1 MKADCEDP
9 LYHFKRGSRVKRKPV
24 LRIGTILLSAGFVMS
39 TINTAAGRL
48 AMAEETPIV
57 EKEENSDIAPGA
69 FGGQNAAGAS
79 DQQENLGILDSGEL
93 TEDQTEAADAQDISG
108 GIEIEGEAEIMLEE
122 QTEVVLPQKSVFV
135 PASEFVPVLERED
148 TLFLN
153 PHDGLYLLRFKNEE
167 EMVYTILFNQ
177 GVKAEDLALYQF
189 DSEKNQ
195 TVDSKPVQGV
205 MDLSEDQKVLSLRAA
220 ASSDYVLVISHEE
233 KYKELGYT
241 AKVVTAQP
249 QETEAAVSWEEVPG
263 AVVGAVEESETEMVS
278 VPVTEAETAT
288 ETEAITES
296 ESESATESITEAET
310 EIATEA
316 ITETET
322 ESEIATESITEAET
336 EIATETE
343 SITETESES
352 ETEAI
357 AETET
362 ESEPVTEVETETEAT
377 TETES
382 ESESA
387 TEAITET
394 ETESEPVTEV
404 ETETEVTTETESES
418 ESATEAIT
426 ETESETETEVTTEAE
441 TETETEQE
449 ELLLASVRLELD
461 PELETVPAVFSEYLK
476 DVPVYSVTLVYSDG
490 SEKLLD
496 QEDERYELSVE
507 YEDTGDADEMVRRTY
522 HAVLKEDST
531 GKVFEDTQYIDFGKR
546 EPVEIKTEEMTT
558 VILEGRKK
566 WIMVRSVPSVTG
578 RYAMNSDKSI
588 EEIYYAA
595 DGGEVVCAED
605 ILKLQQGI
613 SYQFLIKLS

>member
-1 MKADCEDP
+1 M
-9 LYHFKRGSRVKRKPV
+9 KRKPV

-48 AMAEETPIV
+48 VMAEETPIV

-205 MDLSEDQKVLSLRAA
+205 MDLSEDNKVLSLRAA

-249 QETEAAVSWEEVPG
+249 QETEAAVSWEEVSG
-263 AVVGAVEESETEMVS
+263 AVVEPETEGIIG
-278 VPVTEAETAT
+278 AET
-288 ETEAITES
+288 ET
-296 ESESATESITEAET
+296 ESATEVITEAET
-310 EIATEA
+310 E
-316 ITETET
+316 
-322 ESEIATESITEAET
+322 SEVITEA
-336 EIATETE
+336 
-343 SITETESES
+343 ESES

-357 AETET
+357 TE
-362 ESEPVTEVETETEAT
+362 
-377 TETES
+377 
-382 ESESA
+382 
-387 TEAITET
+387 TET
-394 ETESEPVTEV
+394 ETESEPVTEA
-404 ETETEVTTETESES
+404 ESETEVTAETESES

-426 ETESETETEVTTEAE
+426 ETESETETEVTTETE
-441 TETETEQE
+441 IESESETETEQE

-461 PELETVPAVFSEYLK
+461 PELETVPAGFSEYLK

-566 WIMVRSVPSVTG
+566 WIMVQSVPSVTG

>member
-9 LYHFKRGSRVKRKPV
+9 LYHFKRGNRVKRKPV

-39 TINTAAGRL
+39 TINTATCRL
-48 AMAEETPIV
+48 VMAEETPIV

-93 TEDQTEAADAQDISG
+93 TEDQTEAADAQDILS
-108 GIEIEGEAEIMLEE
+108 GIEIEGKAEIMLEE

-167 EMVYTILFNQ
+167 GMEYTILFNQ

-205 MDLSEDQKVLSLRAA
+205 MDLSEDNKVLSLKAA

-233 KYKELGYT
+233 NYKELGYT
-241 AKVVTAQP
+241 AKVVAAQR
-249 QETEAAVSWEEVPG
+249 QETETGVSWEKVPG
-263 AVVGAVEESETEMVS
+263 AVVEPEPETETEGILEAETETEPVTEIESETEGI
-278 VPVTEAETAT
+278 TE
-288 ETEAITES
+288 TES
-296 ESESATESITEAET
+296 ESESATEVTTE
-310 EIATEA
+310 
-316 ITETET
+316 
-322 ESEIATESITEAET
+322 
-336 EIATETE
+336 
-343 SITETESES
+343 
-352 ETEAI
+352 

-362 ESEPVTEVETETEAT
+362 ESEPVTEVE
-377 TETES
+377 S
-382 ESESA
+382 E

-394 ETESEPVTEV
+394 ESESATETEAITEAETEMESEPVTEV
-404 ETETEVTTETESES
+404 ESETEVTTETESES
-418 ESATEAIT
+418 EIETEAIT
-426 ETESETETEVTTEAE
+426 ETESETETEVTTETE
-441 TETETEQE
+441 TETETESEQE

-461 PELETVPAVFSEYLK
+461 PELETVPVVFSEYLK

-507 YEDTGDADEMVRRTY
+507 YEDTSDADEMVRRTY
-522 HAVLKEDST
+522 HAVLKEYST
-531 GKVFEDTQYIDFGKR
+531 GNVFEDTQYIDFGKR

-566 WIMVRSVPSVTG
+566 WIMVQSVPSVTG

>member
-1 MKADCEDP
+1 MPESKSSYLFYCKNCEKVLSSSIVWIQVIKADCEDP
-9 LYHFKRGSRVKRKPV
+9 LYHFKRGNRVKRKPV

-39 TINTAAGRL
+39 TISTAAGRFV
-48 AMAEETPIV
+48 MAEETPIV
-57 EKEENSDIAPGA
+57 EKEENNDIAPGT

-93 TEDQTEAADAQDISG
+93 TEDQTEAADAQDIPG

-205 MDLSEDQKVLSLRAA
+205 MDLSEDNKVLSLKAA
-220 ASSDYVLVISHEE
+220 SSSDYVLVISHEE

-241 AKVVTAQP
+241 AKIVTAQP
-249 QETEAAVSWEEVPG
+249 QETEAVVSWEEVTG
-263 AVVGAVEESETEMVS
+263 AVVGPE
-278 VPVTEAETAT
+278 T
-288 ETEAITES
+288 ETEV
-296 ESESATESITEAET
+296 ITEAET
-310 EIATEA
+310 ET
-316 ITETET
+316 
-322 ESEIATESITEAET
+322 
-336 EIATETE
+336 
-343 SITETESES
+343 
-352 ETEAI
+352 
-357 AETET
+357 
-362 ESEPVTEVETETEAT
+362 EPVTEVE
-377 TETES
+377 S
-382 ESESA
+382 
-387 TEAITET
+387 
-394 ETESEPVTEV
+394 
-404 ETETEVTTETESES
+404 ETEVTTETESES
-418 ESATEAIT
+418 ESETEAITEAETETESEPVTEAESETEVTTEAETET
-426 ETESETETEVTTEAE
+426 ETESETEVTTEAETE

-507 YEDTGDADEMVRRTY
+507 YEDTKDADEMVRRTY

-566 WIMVRSVPSVTG
+566 WIMVQSVPSVTG

>member
-1 MKADCEDP
+1 M
-9 LYHFKRGSRVKRKPV
+9 KRKPV

-48 AMAEETPIV
+48 VMAEETPIV

-79 DQQENLGILDSGEL
+79 DQQGNLGILDSGEL
-93 TEDQTEAADAQDISG
+93 TEDQTEAADAQDIPG

-122 QTEVVLPQKSVFV
+122 QTEVVLTQKSVFV

-205 MDLSEDQKVLSLRAA
+205 MDLSEDQKVLSLKAA

-249 QETEAAVSWEEVPG
+249 QETEAAVSWEEVTG
-263 AVVGAVEESETEMVS
+263 AVVGA
-278 VPVTEAETAT
+278 AEI
-288 ETEAITES
+288 ETEAITEAEIETEKEAETES
-296 ESESATESITEAET
+296 ATEVITEAETESEVITEAESESATE
-310 EIATEA
+310 TEA

-322 ESEIATESITEAET
+322 ESATEVVT
-336 EIATETE
+336 
-343 SITETESES
+343 
-352 ETEAI
+352 
-357 AETET
+357 ETET
-362 ESEPVTEVETETEAT
+362 ETKSEPVTEVESETEGI

-382 ESESA
+382 E
-387 TEAITET
+387 TE
-394 ETESEPVTEV
+394 
-404 ETETEVTTETESES
+404 
-418 ESATEAIT
+418 TEAIT
-426 ETESETETEVTTEAE
+426 ETESETETETEAITE
-441 TETETEQE
+441 TETETETESEQE

-507 YEDTGDADEMVRRTY
+507 YEDTSDTDEMVRRTY
-522 HAVLKEDST
+522 HAVLKEYST
-531 GKVFEDTQYIDFGKR
+531 GNVFEDTQYIDFGKR

-566 WIMVRSVPSVTG
+566 WIMVQSVPSVTG

>member
-39 TINTAAGRL
+39 TINTATCRL
-48 AMAEETPIV
+48 VMAEETPIV

-79 DQQENLGILDSGEL
+79 DQQENLEILDSGEL
-93 TEDQTEAADAQDISG
+93 TEDQTEAADAQDILS
-108 GIEIEGEAEIMLEE
+108 GIEIEGKAEIMLEE

-167 EMVYTILFNQ
+167 GMEYTILFNQ

-205 MDLSEDQKVLSLRAA
+205 MDLSEDNKVLSLKAA

-233 KYKELGYT
+233 NYKELGYT
-241 AKVVTAQP
+241 AKVVAAQR
-249 QETEAAVSWEEVPG
+249 QETETGVSWEEVPG
-263 AVVGAVEESETEMVS
+263 AVV
-278 VPVTEAETAT
+278 
-288 ETEAITES
+288 
-296 ESESATESITEAET
+296 ESA
-310 EIATEA
+310 
-316 ITETET
+316 
-322 ESEIATESITEAET
+322 
-336 EIATETE
+336 
-343 SITETESES
+343 
-352 ETEAI
+352 TEAI

-362 ESEPVTEVETETEAT
+362 ESATEMTTETEIESATEAT
-377 TETES
+377 TE
-382 ESESA
+382 A
-387 TEAITET
+387 ET
-394 ETESEPVTEV
+394 EMESEPVTEV
-404 ETETEVTTETESES
+404 ESETEVTTETESES
-418 ESATEAIT
+418 EIETEAI
-426 ETESETETEVTTEAE
+426 TESETETEVTTETE
-441 TETETEQE
+441 TETETESEQE

-461 PELETVPAVFSEYLK
+461 PELETVPVVFSEYLK

-507 YEDTGDADEMVRRTY
+507 YADTSDADEMVRRTY
-522 HAVLKEDST
+522 HAVLKEYST
-531 GKVFEDTQYIDFGKR
+531 GNVFEDTQYIDFGKR

-566 WIMVRSVPSVTG
+566 WIMVQSVPSVTG

>member
-39 TINTAAGRL
+39 TINIAAGRL
-48 AMAEETPIV
+48 VMAEEAPIV

-69 FGGQNAAGAS
+69 FGGQNAAVAS
-79 DQQENLGILDSGEL
+79 DQQENLGIMDSGEL
-93 TEDQTEAADAQDISG
+93 TEDQTEAADAQDIPG

-167 EMVYTILFNQ
+167 GMEYTILFNQ

-189 DSEKNQ
+189 DSEKDQ

-205 MDLSEDQKVLSLRAA
+205 MDLSEDNKVLSLKAA

-233 KYKELGYT
+233 NYKELGYT
-241 AKVVTAQP
+241 AKVVAAQR
-249 QETEAAVSWEEVPG
+249 QETETGVSWEEVPG
-263 AVVGAVEESETEMVS
+263 AVV
-278 VPVTEAETAT
+278 
-288 ETEAITES
+288 
-296 ESESATESITEAET
+296 ESA
-310 EIATEA
+310 
-316 ITETET
+316 
-322 ESEIATESITEAET
+322 
-336 EIATETE
+336 
-343 SITETESES
+343 
-352 ETEAI
+352 TEAI

-362 ESEPVTEVETETEAT
+362 ES
-377 TETES
+377 
-382 ESESA
+382 A
-387 TEAITET
+387 TEMTTET
-394 ETESEPVTEV
+394 ETEPVTEI
-404 ETETEVTTETESES
+404 ESETEGITETEI

-426 ETESETETEVTTEAE
+426 ETESETETEAIIEAETETESEPVTEAETESATEAITETESESATETEAITETESETEATTEIESEIETETEVTTEAE
-441 TETETEQE
+441 TETETESEQE

-461 PELETVPAVFSEYLK
+461 PELETVPAAFSEYLK

-507 YEDTGDADEMVRRTY
+507 YEDTSDADEMVRRTY
-522 HAVLKEDST
+522 HAVLKEYST
-531 GKVFEDTQYIDFGKR
+531 GNVFEDTQYIDFGKR

-566 WIMVRSVPSVTG
+566 WIMVQSVPSVTG

>member
-39 TINTAAGRL
+39 TINTATGRL
-48 AMAEETPIV
+48 VMAEETPIV
-57 EKEENSDIAPGA
+57 EKEENSDIAPEA

-79 DQQENLGILDSGEL
+79 DQQEKLGILDSGEL

-205 MDLSEDQKVLSLRAA
+205 MDLSEDNKVLSLRAA
-220 ASSDYVLVISHEE
+220 SSSDYVLVISHEE
-233 KYKELGYT
+233 NYKELGYT

-263 AVVGAVEESETEMVS
+263 AVVGAAEESE
-278 VPVTEAETAT
+278 
-288 ETEAITES
+288 
-296 ESESATESITEAET
+296 
-310 EIATEA
+310 TEA

-322 ESEIATESITEAET
+322 ESATEVITEAET
-336 EIATETE
+336 ESATEVTTETE
-343 SITETESES
+343 AESEPETEVESETEAITETESES
-352 ETEAI
+352 E
-357 AETET
+357 
-362 ESEPVTEVETETEAT
+362 SE
-377 TETES
+377 
-382 ESESA
+382 
-387 TEAITET
+387 TEAITEAETERESETEVTTEAET

-418 ESATEAIT
+418 ESETEATTETETETESEPVTEVETETEAIT
-426 ETESETETEVTTEAE
+426 ETEIESES
-441 TETETEQE
+441 ETEQE

-461 PELETVPAVFSEYLK
+461 SELETVPAVFSEYLK

-507 YEDTGDADEMVRRTY
+507 YEDTSDTDEMVRRTY
-522 HAVLKEDST
+522 HAVLKEYST
-531 GKVFEDTQYIDFGKR
+531 GNVFEDTQYIDFGKR

>member
-9 LYHFKRGSRVKRKPV
+9 LYHFKRGNRVKRKPV

-39 TINTAAGRL
+39 TINTATCRL
-48 AMAEETPIV
+48 VMAEETPIV

-79 DQQENLGILDSGEL
+79 DQQENLEILDSGEL
-93 TEDQTEAADAQDISG
+93 TEDQTEAADAQDIPS

-153 PHDGLYLLRFKNEE
+153 PHDGLYLLCFKNEE
-167 EMVYTILFNQ
+167 EMEYTILFNQ

-189 DSEKNQ
+189 DSEKDQ

-205 MDLSEDQKVLSLRAA
+205 MDLSEDNKVLSLKAA

-233 KYKELGYT
+233 NYKELGYT
-241 AKVVTAQP
+241 AKVVAAQR
-249 QETEAAVSWEEVPG
+249 QETETGVSWEEVPG
-263 AVVGAVEESETEMVS
+263 AVV
-278 VPVTEAETAT
+278 
-288 ETEAITES
+288 
-296 ESESATESITEAET
+296 ESATEAIAET
-310 EIATEA
+310 ETESATEMT
-316 ITETET
+316 TETET
-322 ESEIATESITEAET
+322 EPVTEIESET
-336 EIATETE
+336 EG
-343 SITETESES
+343 ITETEIES
-352 ETEAI
+352 ATEVTTE

-362 ESEPVTEVETETEAT
+362 ESEPVTEVE
-377 TETES
+377 S
-382 ESESA
+382 
-387 TEAITET
+387 
-394 ETESEPVTEV
+394 
-404 ETETEVTTETESES
+404 ETEVTTETESES
-418 ESATEAIT
+418 EIETEAI
-426 ETESETETEVTTEAE
+426 TESETETEVTTETE
-441 TETETEQE
+441 TETETESEQE

-461 PELETVPAVFSEYLK
+461 PELETVPVVFSEYLK

-507 YEDTGDADEMVRRTY
+507 YADTSDADEMVRRTY
-522 HAVLKEDST
+522 HAVLKEYST
-531 GKVFEDTQYIDFGKR
+531 GNVFEDTQYIDFGKR

-558 VILEGRKK
+558 VILEGKKK
-566 WIMVRSVPSVTG
+566 WIMVQSVPSVTG

>member
-39 TINTAAGRL
+39 TINTATGRL
-48 AMAEETPIV
+48 VMAEETPIV

-69 FGGQNAAGAS
+69 FGGQNTAGAS

-205 MDLSEDQKVLSLRAA
+205 MDLSEDQKVLSLKAA

-249 QETEAAVSWEEVPG
+249 RETEAAVSWEEVPG
-263 AVVGAVEESETEMVS
+263 AVVGA
-278 VPVTEAETAT
+278 AEI
-288 ETEAITES
+288 ETEAITEAEIETEKEAETES
-296 ESESATESITEAET
+296 ATEVITEAETESEVITEAESESATE
-310 EIATEA
+310 TEA

-322 ESEIATESITEAET
+322 ESATEVVT
-336 EIATETE
+336 
-343 SITETESES
+343 
-352 ETEAI
+352 
-357 AETET
+357 ETET
-362 ESEPVTEVETETEAT
+362 ETKSEPVTEVESETEVTA
-377 TETES
+377 ETES

-394 ETESEPVTEV
+394 ETESE
-404 ETETEVTTETESES
+404 TETEVTTETE
-418 ESATEAIT
+418 
-426 ETESETETEVTTEAE
+426 TEAE
-441 TETETEQE
+441 SEQE
-449 ELLLASVRLELD
+449 ELLLASVRLELN

-522 HAVLKEDST
+522 HAVLKEYST
-531 GKVFEDTQYIDFGKR
+531 GNVFEDTQYIDFGKR

-566 WIMVRSVPSVTG
+566 WIMVQSVPSVTG

>member
-1 MKADCEDP
+1 MLSSSIVWIQVIKADCEDP
-9 LYHFKRGSRVKRKPV
+9 LYHFKRGNRVKRKPV

-93 TEDQTEAADAQDISG
+93 TEDQTEAADAQDIPG

-205 MDLSEDQKVLSLRAA
+205 MDLSEDNKVLSLKAA
-220 ASSDYVLVISHEE
+220 SSSDYVLVISHEE

-241 AKVVTAQP
+241 AKIVTAQP
-249 QETEAAVSWEEVPG
+249 QETEAVVSWEEVTG
-263 AVVGAVEESETEMVS
+263 AVVEPE
-278 VPVTEAETAT
+278 P
-288 ETEAITES
+288 
-296 ESESATESITEAET
+296 
-310 EIATEA
+310 
-316 ITETET
+316 ETET
-322 ESEIATESITEAET
+322 EGIIE
-336 EIATETE
+336 
-343 SITETESES
+343 
-352 ETEAI
+352 

-362 ESEPVTEVETETEAT
+362 EPVIEV
-377 TETES
+377 
-382 ESESA
+382 ESA

-394 ETESEPVTEV
+394 ETETESEPVTEA
-404 ETETEVTTETESES
+404 ESE
-418 ESATEAIT
+418 TEAIT
-426 ETESETETEVTTEAE
+426 ETESESESETEVIAETETESESETEVTTEAETEMESEPVTEAESETEVITETERESESETEVTTEAETETESEPVTEAESETEVTTETETESESETEVTTEAE
-441 TETETEQE
+441 TETETESEQE

-461 PELETVPAVFSEYLK
+461 SDLETVPAGFSEYLK

-507 YEDTGDADEMVRRTY
+507 YEDTKDADEMVRRTY

-566 WIMVRSVPSVTG
+566 WIMVQSVPSVTG

>member
-48 AMAEETPIV
+48 VMAEETPIV

-205 MDLSEDQKVLSLRAA
+205 MDLSEDNKVLSLRAA
-220 ASSDYVLVISHEE
+220 SSSDYVLVISHEE

-241 AKVVTAQP
+241 AKVVTAQRK
-249 QETEAAVSWEEVPG
+249 ETEAAVSWEEVPG
-263 AVVGAVEESETEMVS
+263 AVVGAETEGII
-278 VPVTEAETAT
+278 EAET
-288 ETEAITES
+288 ET
-296 ESESATESITEAET
+296 ESATEVITEAET
-310 EIATEA
+310 ESEVITEAESEPVTEAESETEA
-316 ITETET
+316 ITETE
-322 ESEIATESITEAET
+322 SEGET
-336 EIATETE
+336 K
-343 SITETESES
+343 
-352 ETEAI
+352 
-357 AETET
+357 
-362 ESEPVTEVETETEAT
+362 
-377 TETES
+377 
-382 ESESA
+382 
-387 TEAITET
+387 
-394 ETESEPVTEV
+394 
-404 ETETEVTTETESES
+404 TEVTTETESES
-418 ESATEAIT
+418 ETETEAIT
-426 ETESETETEVTTEAE
+426 EAE
-441 TETETEQE
+441 TERI
-449 ELLLASVRLELD
+449 APRFCKAGAGSG
-461 PELETVPAVFSEYLK
+461 AG
-476 DVPVYSVTLVYSDG
+476 DG
-490 SEKLLD
+490 SGWIFRVSEGCSGLF
-496 QEDERYELSVE
+496 S
-507 YEDTGDADEMVRRTY
+507 DTCLFRW
-522 HAVLKEDST
+522 
-531 GKVFEDTQYIDFGKR
+531 FR
-546 EPVEIKTEEMTT
+546 E
-558 VILEGRKK
+558 
-566 WIMVRSVPSVTG
+566 
-578 RYAMNSDKSI
+578 
-588 EEIYYAA
+588 AA
-595 DGGEVVCAED
+595 GSGG
-605 ILKLQQGI
+605 
-613 SYQFLIKLS
+613 

>member
-39 TINTAAGRL
+39 TINTATGRL
-48 AMAEETPIV
+48 VMAEETPIV

-249 QETEAAVSWEEVPG
+249 QENEAAVSWEEVSG
-263 AVVGAVEESETEMVS
+263 AVVEPETETEMVS
-278 VPVTEAETAT
+278 VPVTEVETA
-288 ETEAITES
+288 TEAITEV
-296 ESESATESITEAET
+296 ETES
-310 EIATEA
+310 ATEA
-316 ITETET
+316 ITETESEGETKT
-322 ESEIATESITEAET
+322 EVT
-336 EIATETE
+336 
-343 SITETESES
+343 TETESES
-352 ETEAI
+352 ETETEAI
-357 AETET
+357 TEAETETESEPVTEAESETEATTETESERESETEVVTEAETET
-362 ESEPVTEVETETEAT
+362 ESEPVTEVETETEAI

-382 ESESA
+382 
-387 TEAITET
+387 
-394 ETESEPVTEV
+394 
-404 ETETEVTTETESES
+404 
-418 ESATEAIT
+418 
-426 ETESETETEVTTEAE
+426 ESETETEVTTEAE
-441 TETETEQE
+441 TETETESEQE

-496 QEDERYELSVE
+496 QEEERYELSVE
-507 YEDTGDADEMVRRTY
+507 YEDTGDADEMVCRTY
-522 HAVLKEDST
+522 HAVLKEYST
-531 GKVFEDTQYIDFGKR
+531 ENVFEDTQYIDFGKR